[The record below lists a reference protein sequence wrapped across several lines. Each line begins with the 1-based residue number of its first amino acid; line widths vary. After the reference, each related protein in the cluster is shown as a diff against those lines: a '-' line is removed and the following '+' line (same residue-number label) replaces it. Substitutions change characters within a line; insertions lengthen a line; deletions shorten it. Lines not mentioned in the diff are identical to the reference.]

1 MDDWIQ
7 NLAQWPSIYG
17 YVVLFLV
24 VFAENMGL
32 PVPGETMVL
41 AAGMLASRPESSLS
55 VMGVIITTI
64 IAAVLGDNLGFWL
77 GRRWAR
83 GRIERGGRFL
93 FLTPSALQVVE
104 GYFNHYGSLTVFFAR
119 FVAGLRVVAA
129 LAAGTSTMPWP
140 RFLLAN
146 SGGAVVW
153 ATCMTLLGFFG
164 GHSWRTLHHWLGR
177 GGLIVLASVVLLI
190 GLPYLWRQTRRLP
203 AGTWERLL
211 RYQILT
217 GFLAAV
223 LVTICL
229 AGVVFLAK
237 HHHVAPLEDLEVE
250 TLDDVEVENWVT
262 HARQHLPWL
271 NYLAMGGSYLGTLP
285 ITAGLAAILIGQLLY
300 TGRPRQETVAI
311 VATLLGSE
319 ILGLLLLNLLRHQ
332 NIEPGKALAWPFGF
346 AGLAPL
352 RGAAV
357 YGMMG
362 HVLQRQFRS
371 HSKTILAVVLL
382 VIAIIGFS
390 VVWSHEQFLTEVL
403 VELVAGGLVLFVGF
417 YWLEGYGLA
426 PKPGPPGQVPVSEA
440 ESPKIN
446 SSAVTPT

>member
-7 NLAQWPSIYG
+7 NLAEWPSVYG
-17 YVVLFLV
+17 YIVLFLV

-41 AAGMLASRPESSLS
+41 AAGMLASRHEPSLS
-55 VMGVIITTI
+55 VPGVIVTTI
-64 IAAVLGDNLGFWL
+64 VAAVLGDNLGFWL

-146 SGGAVVW
+146 SGGAIAW

-164 GHSWRTLHHWLGR
+164 GRSWQTLHHWLGR
-177 GGLIVLASVVLLI
+177 GGLIVLASVVLLV
-190 GLPYLWRQTRRLP
+190 GLPYLWRHTRRLP
-203 AGTWERLL
+203 TGTWERLL
-211 RYQILT
+211 RYQVLT

-237 HHHVAPLEDLEVE
+237 HHHVPPREDLEVE

-262 HARQHLPWL
+262 HAQQHVPWL
-271 NYLAMGGSYLGTLP
+271 TYLALGGSYLGTLP
-285 ITAGLAAILIGQLLY
+285 ITAIFAGILIARLLY
-300 TGRPRQETVAI
+300 IGRPRQEAI
-311 VATLLGSE
+311 VVFASLVLSE
-319 ILGLLLLNLLRHQ
+319 ALGLLLLVLLRHQ
-332 NIEPGKALAWPFGF
+332 NIETAKALAWPFGF

-362 HVLQRQFRS
+362 HVLQRQFRAQS
-371 HSKTILAVVLL
+371 RMILAVVLF
-382 VIAIIGFS
+382 VVAIIGFS
-390 VVWSHEQFLTEVL
+390 VVWSHEQLLTEVF

-426 PKPGPPGQVPVSEA
+426 PKPGPTISPPPEA
-440 ESPKIN
+440 F
-446 SSAVTPT
+446 

>member
-7 NLAQWPSIYG
+7 NLAEWPSVYG
-17 YVVLFLV
+17 YVVVFLV

-55 VMGVIITTI
+55 VLGVIITTI
-64 IAAVLGDNLGFWL
+64 LAAVLGDNLGFWL

-93 FLTPSALQVVE
+93 FLTPHALQVVE

-140 RFLLAN
+140 RFLMAN
-146 SGGAVVW
+146 SGGAVAW

-177 GGLIVLASVVLLI
+177 GGLIVLGSVILLV
-190 GLPYLWRQTRRLP
+190 GLPYLWRHTRRLP
-203 AGTWERLL
+203 TGTWERLL
-211 RYQILT
+211 RYQVLT

-229 AGVVFLAK
+229 ASVVLLAR
-237 HHHVAPLEDLEVE
+237 HRLVPPREDVQVE
-250 TLDDVEVENWVT
+250 TWVT

-271 NYLAMGGSYLGTLP
+271 IYVAMGGSYLGTLP
-285 ITAGLAAILIGQLLY
+285 ITAGLAALLIAELLY
-300 TGRPRQETVAI
+300 TRHRAKKSWRSRPLFWVAKSWACCFSI
-311 VATLLGSE
+311 SCATKISSPA
-319 ILGLLLLNLLRHQ
+319 RH
-332 NIEPGKALAWPFGF
+332 
-346 AGLAPL
+346 
-352 RGAAV
+352 
-357 YGMMG
+357 
-362 HVLQRQFRS
+362 
-371 HSKTILAVVLL
+371 
-382 VIAIIGFS
+382 
-390 VVWSHEQFLTEVL
+390 
-403 VELVAGGLVLFVGF
+403 
-417 YWLEGYGLA
+417 
-426 PKPGPPGQVPVSEA
+426 
-440 ESPKIN
+440 
-446 SSAVTPT
+446 